1 MQKWF
6 DYWNPSPLK
15 LKVYIFGCKRKIQ
28 LWKRL
33 QRRLSRVSLFGYLFV
48 FLFTFSNC
56 NPPAPTLNPVESIG
70 YFDLSRQL
78 TNSNYQGFHFDEAID
93 LSYHW
98 KKNAGRYSLLPR
110 DKRWQNTQM
119 TFLKDSSVLHNHSL
133 DSIMLTPNS
142 KLEIPIKKCKGILK
156 FRYGALGKN
165 SGEISGTLHLS
176 SGEKKIG
183 DISINNEDREKWKEF
198 NIKADFDDKITY
210 TWDSN
215 STFLFL
221 GTPEFKRED
230 YSQVGY
236 NVILIVIDSLRR
248 DALGCNG
255 QKISTSP
262 NIDLLCKEG
271 ISFKNHFSNANWT
284 KPSMIS
290 MLTGEY
296 TSNLGI
302 TNTGFPI
309 YPREKEVYYNGK
321 IKSLPEILRSTGY
334 YTASIMNNVFLLD
347 YTGVGVDMGFHEL
360 HQIGKDIEDTEAIT
374 KEALN
379 FLKNPPLQPFFL
391 HLNYNTPHGSYSP
404 PEHSIWEIKK
414 ESNNKDLSTIHPIIL
429 RYLGEVRYTDEQIGI
444 LIAQLKK
451 NDLYDKS
458 MIIITSDHGDL
469 FDERH
474 TFSQNGIYGSRWGHG
489 ETHYDEEIA
498 IPLVIKLPRTIKNYL
513 EKKSF
518 YSSSSSISL
527 VPTILGFLGLEEKIH
542 SNLKG
547 TDYSNI
553 ILENKEPLTETS
565 VYTEGRLSES
575 IRNAKFKYIRHY
587 PGFTNYLLNG
597 AIPPAEKLEELYD
610 LKKDPNEYN
619 NVFGKDE
626 ALRKEALLERKNFVL
641 RKNSFFVY
649 LPAGHNYDG
658 SFQFQG
664 GIYDY
669 SPRED
674 KDISIRIG
682 NRFNLNFSGKVN
694 TNTTLQFMV
703 NEPEFKYDFS
713 IRRDGLPVNYRVGA
727 WGLLQK
733 GEVGKEPGF
742 LFSREAPESM
752 KNSKLPYLYSD
763 EALSGRNEKSSNGIL
778 AEEVKSILKSWGY
791 IHE

>member
-1 MQKWF
+1 M
-6 DYWNPSPLK
+6 S
-15 LKVYIFGCKRKIQ
+15 
-28 LWKRL
+28 
-33 QRRLSRVSLFGYLFV
+33 LSRLLGYLFV
-48 FLFTFSNC
+48 ILFSFYNC
-56 NPPAPTLNPVESIG
+56 SPPSPPGKPIELPG
-70 YFDLSRQL
+70 YFDLNRALPTSF
-78 TNSNYQGFHFDEAID
+78 YQGFQFNEATD

-98 KKNAGRYSLLPR
+98 KKNAGRYSSLPR
-110 DKRWQNTQM
+110 DRRWQNTQM
-119 TFLKDSSVLHNHSL
+119 TFLKDPNVLHNHSL

-142 KLEIPIKKCKGILK
+142 NLEIPITKSRGILK

-165 SGEISGTLHLS
+165 FAEISGTLSIS
-176 SGEKKIG
+176 SGNKKIAT
-183 DISINNEDREKWKEF
+183 ITVSSEEREKWKEF
-198 NIKADFDDKITY
+198 IIIEDFNESISLK
-210 TWDSN
+210 WDSSN
-215 STFLFL
+215 TFLFL

-236 NVILIVIDSLRR
+236 NVILIVVDSLRR

-255 QKISTSP
+255 QKLATSP
-262 NIDLLCKEG
+262 NIDQLCKEG

-321 IKSLPEILRSTGY
+321 IKSLPEILRTTGY

-414 ESNNKDLSTIHPIIL
+414 DSNSKDLSSVHPIIL

-444 LIAQLKK
+444 LISQLKK

-498 IPLVIKLPRTIKNYL
+498 IPLVIKVPRTIKNYL

-518 YSSSSSISL
+518 YSQSSSISL
-527 VPTILGFLGLEEKIH
+527 VPTILGFLGLEDKVQ
-542 SNLKG
+542 SNLRG
-547 TDYSNI
+547 FDYSNI
-553 ILENKEPLTETS
+553 ILENKEPLTEATI
-565 VYTEGRLSES
+565 YTEGRLSES
-575 IRNAKFKYIRHY
+575 IRTTNFKYIRHY

-597 AIPPAEKLEELYD
+597 AIPPKEKLEELYD
-610 LKKDPNEYN
+610 LKKDPLEYN
-619 NVFGKDE
+619 NLFNKDELLKKE
-626 ALRKEALLERKNFVL
+626 ALRERKNFLL
-641 RKNSFFVY
+641 RKNSFFLY
-649 LPAGHNYDG
+649 LPEGHSYEG

-669 SPRED
+669 YP
-674 KDISIRIG
+674 KDEKDLTFQIG
-682 NRFNLNFSGKVN
+682 NRFNLSFNGKSNSG
-694 TNTTLQFMV
+694 TTLQIMV
-703 NEPEFKYDFS
+703 NEPEFKYEFS
-713 IRRDGLPVNYRVGA
+713 IRRDGVPVNYRIGS

-733 GEVGKEPGF
+733 GNIGKEPGF
-742 LFSREAPESM
+742 LYSREEPENF
-752 KNSKLPYLYSD
+752 KKSKLPFLYSD
-763 EALSGRNEKSSNGIL
+763 EALSGRYEKSSNGIL